1 MRLATFEINGRE
13 SWGVVV
19 NHPAYNE
26 DWIFE
31 PSVVEEKFKIYSSQT
46 SSYFYQ
52 VPKFLKSGEWPKDLV
67 SFLELEEDGMTAL
80 KQLNDFLIKFLA
92 VSDQAILKNAG
103 YSRNAVILK
112 APIPRPRLFWGLVQ
126 NCPTF
131 IRNDPF
137 RKIVNLFPQG
147 HQRPQGSVIG
157 SDETMI
163 IPKDTLPWGYNV
175 EFGIIIGKK
184 GRYIT
189 ADKAMDYVAGFTVV
203 TDACIF
209 GYYHSIDKVCN
220 GKAIIGAEDWFLGA
234 TASWGGKKA
243 DTMCPMGPY
252 LVTKDDVSNP
262 YDLLVYTKKS
272 GLLRDRAHT
281 GALLLGFERTL
292 EWYTS
297 FATIFPG
304 DVIHIATMGVDG
316 MPCPEDMEFDSDD
329 RIETKIERVG
339 HLRNKVV
346 VVGSNDWR
354 SKDDPTKKVHAS
366 PAVRALIKN
375 KKDNIK
381 SIKDW
386 NIARVGHFWTVFGNY
401 KNVSKN
407 TNLNILPHPRF
418 LNGPN
423 SALSVSPAKVEL
435 TPRATTLHLGI
446 ELALVIKKVA
456 NKIKSNKAD
465 DYILGYTP
473 LVSVSDCSFQ
483 EDVVEPATHQERNI
497 PYVYGRWADGYN
509 VILDQPL
516 KRKSSE
522 IRNLA
527 MSLEIEGTR
536 KIKGALNEYVVA
548 APKVLELVS
557 KFITLFPGDVVT
569 LGRVSERIKI
579 SAEKAARKK
588 IKGKGEIK
596 SLGKIEFSFHKL
608 QKDYLNT
615 ERKVIL

>member
-1 MRLATFEINGRE
+1 MRLATFEVNGRE

-19 NHPAYNE
+19 NHPAHNE

-31 PSVVEEKFKIYSSQT
+31 PALVEEKFKIYSSQT

-52 VPKFLKSGEWPKDLV
+52 TPKFLKSGEWPKDLV
-67 SFLELEEDGMTAL
+67 SFLELEDEGMTAL
-80 KQLNDFLIKFLA
+80 KQLNDFLIKFLS
-92 VSDQAILKNAG
+92 VSDQALLKNAG
-103 YSRNAVILK
+103 YSRNAVTLK

-157 SDETMI
+157 ADETMV
-163 IPKDTLPWGYNV
+163 IPKDALPWGYNV

-184 GRYIT
+184 GRYIA
-189 ADKAMDYVAGFTVV
+189 ADKAMDYVAGFTAV
-203 TDACIF
+203 TDACIA
-209 GYYHSIDKVCN
+209 GYNHSIDKVCK
-220 GKAIIGAEDWFLGA
+220 GKANIGAEDWFMGA
-234 TASWGGKKA
+234 TASWGGKKS

-297 FATIFPG
+297 FATVFPG
-304 DVIHIATMGVDG
+304 DVIHLATIGVDG
-316 MPCPEDMEFDSDD
+316 MPCPEDMEFEPDD
-329 RIETKIERVG
+329 RIESEIERVG
-339 HLRNKVV
+339 HLSNKVV

-354 SKDDPTKKVHAS
+354 DKDDPTKKIHAS

-375 KKDNIK
+375 GEDNIK

-386 NIARVGHFWTVFGNY
+386 NIRRAGHFWTVFGNY
-401 KNVSKN
+401 KNVAKN
-407 TNLNILPHPRF
+407 TNFKMLPHPRF

-456 NKIKSNKAD
+456 SKIKSDKAD

-473 LVSVSDCSFQ
+473 LVSVSDHSFQ

-497 PYVYGRWADGYN
+497 PYVYARWADGYN
-509 VILDQPL
+509 VILDQPV
-516 KRKSSE
+516 KRKSGE

-527 MSLEIEGTR
+527 MSLEIDGVG
-536 KIKGALNEYVVA
+536 KVKGSLDEYVVS
-548 APKVLELVS
+548 APKVLELIT

-569 LGRVSERIKI
+569 LGRVSERIEIGAK
-579 SAEKAARKK
+579 EAARKK

-596 SLGKIEFSFHKL
+596 SLGTIELSFHKL
-608 QKDYLNT
+608 QKAYLNT